1 MSADNQ
7 QERLE
12 VNWIVGFTDG
22 EGCFSVSVFKNKTS
36 SLGWQVFPE
45 FAITQ
50 GGKSLNTLKKIKKFF
65 DCGNIFVNRRNDNHR
80 EHLYRYCVRS
90 ISDLTST
97 IIPFFHRHSLQ
108 TSKQNDFQL
117 FAQAVNLIQQHEH
130 LKKSGLKK
138 IAMIASKMN
147 RQSISKFLKSPETI
161 RQTH

>member
-22 EGCFSVSVFKNKTS
+22 EGCFSVSVFGNKTS

-50 GGKSLNTLKKIKKFF
+50 GEKSLKTLRQIKQFF
-65 DCGNIFVNRRNDNHR
+65 GCGNIFVNRRKDNHR

-90 ISDLTST
+90 IPDLIDT
-97 IIPFFHRHSLQ
+97 IIPFFHKQSLR
-108 TSKQNDFQL
+108 TFKQNDFLL
-117 FAQAVNLIQQHEH
+117 FVQALDLIQQRKH
-130 LKKSGLKK
+130 LTGNGLKK
-138 IAMIASKMN
+138 IAVIASKMN
-147 RQSISKFLKSPETI
+147 RQSISKFLKSSETI
-161 RQTH
+161 RQTQ

>member
-22 EGCFSVSVFKNKTS
+22 EGCFSISVFMNKTS

-45 FAITQ
+45 FAVTQ
-50 GGKSLNTLKKIKKFF
+50 GEKSLNTLKQIKQFF
-65 DCGNIFVNRRNDNHR
+65 GCGNIFVNRRNDNHR

-90 ISDLTST
+90 IPDLSNT
-97 IIPFFHRHSLQ
+97 IIPFFHQHSLQ
-108 TSKQNDFQL
+108 TSKQKDFQL
-117 FAQAVNLIQQHEH
+117 FAQAVGLIQQRKH
-130 LKKSGLKK
+130 LTKSGLKM

-147 RQSISKFLKSPETI
+147 RQSISKFLKSSETI